1 MKRAVLS
8 LLMLTSFV
16 ALAGCSDQ
24 TQASKQEEIPF
35 SQGQYY
41 AAAYLGY
48 QQIDDLDYYAQQYL
62 DSDQLPIHYL
72 SNGDYY
78 LVIPRYEGMHLALYR
93 NDLESGEATLFYEE
107 PNAGR
112 PFILQCNVSDIFAD
126 ATIQLTYED
135 ETVEFSPFISLKDG
149 SVDIGERGLDLTQDA
164 SAQQPE
170 Q

>member
-8 LLMLTSFV
+8 LLMLTSLV
-16 ALAGCSDQ
+16 VLAGCSDQ
-24 TQASKQEEIPF
+24 TQVSKQDEIPF

-93 NDLESGEATLFYEE
+93 NDLESGEAILFYEE
-107 PNAGR
+107 PNAG
-112 PFILQCNVSDIFAD
+112 PFILQCNVSDIFPD
-126 ATIQLTYED
+126 AVIRLTYGE
-135 ETVEFSPFISLKDG
+135 ETVTFSPFLSLKDG
-149 SVDIGERGLDLTQDA
+149 SVDIGDQGLDLTRSP
-164 SAQQPE
+164 SAPAGE
-170 Q
+170 